1 MSIQHTKEKHDD
13 SSIDEKKKPAVTIRV
28 DNKSQVDGTQVDT
41 RFQTKYSINVNAV
54 ALERDLKKVISG
66 EVRFDNGSRALY
78 STDASNYRQIP
89 IGVVLPKSE
98 EDIVNTINICRKY
111 KAPILS
117 RGGGTSLAGQCCN
130 VAVMMDMSKY
140 YNQVLHIDKEKKLV
154 TVEPGIVLDEMRH
167 TTEREAGLTFGPD
180 PATHDHCTLG
190 GMLGNNSCGVHSV
203 MAQFFGYGAR
213 TSDNTE
219 SITVVTYDGIKMK
232 VGPTSDE
239 EYNRIQKEGG
249 RKAEIYKKMRDLRD
263 KYADLIRQKFPNIP
277 RRVSGYNLPA
287 LLPENGFNVAHALI
301 GSESTLVTITEATLK
316 LITTPKVRSLLVL
329 GYPSLPDA
337 GYAVPEIM
345 KHEPIGLEG
354 LDDLLIEFMRR
365 KGLNIEDI
373 PLLPQGNAWLMVEFG
388 GDTKEDSDGKAKK
401 LMDELKGKDNPPT
414 MSLFDDPAQEKKL
427 WEVRESGLGATA
439 WVPGE
444 PNGGP
449 GWEDSAVDPKN
460 VGDYLKDLRA
470 LFDKY
475 GYKPSIYGH
484 FGQGCIHC
492 RVGFDFLTHD
502 GIEKYKQFTVEAAH
516 LVVKYGGSLS
526 GEHGDGQARGDLLP
540 IMFGDELVQAF
551 HEFKQIWD
559 PEWRMNPGKIV
570 DTYGQTQD
578 LRLGVDY
585 NPPELKTHFQ
595 FPDDAYSWERITL
608 KCVGVGEC
616 RRHEGG
622 VMCPSYMVTR
632 EEKHSTRGRSR
643 LLYEMLHGDVLKGG
657 WKDENVKEALD
668 LCLACKG
675 CKGDCPV
682 NVDMATYKS
691 EFLSHYYEGRLR
703 PRTAYVFGWIY
714 WWSRIASLAP
724 GVFNFLMHAPVISSI
739 TKTLAGIAPQ
749 RKMPRYAERTFK
761 SWFFERENKRT
772 SEQMKAGFEQKNRRT
787 DEQGTDKEKTTSN
800 LEPRTPNSKLQ
811 TPNTNKVILWADTFN
826 NYFLPQTLVAG
837 VEVLEAAG
845 FEVVVPKKSL
855 CCGRP
860 LYDFGMLNT
869 AKRML
874 VEIMETLHDE
884 IRDGVPI
891 VGLEPSC
898 VAVFRDELHNLF
910 PHSEQ
915 ASRLSKQVFTL
926 GEFLEKKAPDF
937 KIPEMHH
944 KAVVHGHC
952 HHRSIMKIDNEKK
965 LLDKTKLDY
974 EVLPTTCCGMAGYF
988 GYEKG
993 AHYDVSIKAGE
1004 QLLLPKVREA
1014 DAHTLIVTDG
1024 FSCREQIEQ
1033 ETDRKGLHLAQVLQM
1048 GLREQKGEYTG
1059 ALPEKQF
1066 VDGMALKNPHKV
1078 RNRILLVSAVG
1089 IGVVL
1094 FTLLKK
1100 GSEILED
1107 IT

>member
-1 MSIQHTKEKHDD
+1 MSIQHTKEKGNKTINQTRKPEVNIQVD
-13 SSIDEKKKPAVTIRV
+13 SKVSI
-28 DNKSQVDGTQVDT
+28 DGTQVDT
-41 RFQTKYSINVNAV
+41 RFETKYSIGVDRK
-54 ALERDLKKVISG
+54 ALEEDLRKLVTG
-66 EVRFDNGSRALY
+66 EVRFDEGSRALY

-89 IGVVLPKSE
+89 IGVVLPRTE
-98 EDIVNTINICRKY
+98 EDVINTINICRKY
-111 KAPILS
+111 NAPILS

-140 YNQVLHIDKEKKLV
+140 YNKVLHINKEKKLV
-154 TVEPGIVLDEMRH
+154 SVQPGIVLDEMRH
-167 TTEREAGLTFGPD
+167 ATQREAGLTFGPD
-180 PATHDHCTLG
+180 PATHNHCTLG

-203 MAQFFGYGAR
+203 MAQFYGYGAR
-213 TSDNTE
+213 TSDNTA
-219 SITVVTYDGIKMK
+219 SLTVVTYDGIKMN
-232 VGPTSDE
+232 VGPTTDE
-239 EYNRIQKEGG
+239 EYEQIQKEGG
-249 RKAEIYKKMRDLRD
+249 RKAEIYREMRAFRD

-287 LLPENGFNVAHALI
+287 LLPENGFNVAHALV

-316 LITTPKVRSLLVL
+316 LITTPKQRSLLVL

-365 KGLNIEDI
+365 KGLNVQDI
-373 PLLPQGNAWLMVEFG
+373 PLLPQGSAWLMVEFG
-388 GDTKEDSDGKAKK
+388 ADSKEDSDNKAKK
-401 LMDELKGKDNPPT
+401 LMDELKKKHNPPT
-414 MSLFDDPAQEKKL
+414 MSLFDDPEQEEEL
-427 WEVRESGLGATA
+427 WKVRESGLGATA

-484 FGQGCIHC
+484 FGQGCVHC
-492 RVGFDFLTHD
+492 RVGFDFLSKE
-502 GIEKYKQFTVEAAH
+502 GIEKYKRFTVEAAH

-540 IMFGDELVQAF
+540 IMYGDELVQALR
-551 HEFKQIWD
+551 EFKSIWD
-559 PEWRMNPGKIV
+559 PEWRMNPGKII
-570 DTYGQTQD
+570 DTYGQTND

-585 NPPELKTHFQ
+585 NPPQLKTHFR

-632 EEKHSTRGRSR
+632 EEMHSTRGRSR
-643 LLYEMLHGDVLKGG
+643 LLYEMLHGDVINGG
-657 WKDENVKEALD
+657 WKDKHVKEALD

-691 EFLSHYYEGRLR
+691 EFLSHYYEKKFR

-714 WWSRIASLAP
+714 WWSRMASKMPAI
-724 GVFNFLMHAPVISSI
+724 VNFLMHAPIIGDI
-739 TKTLAGIAPQ
+739 TKAIAGIAPQ
-749 RKMPRYAERTFK
+749 RKMPKYAERTFK
-761 SWFFERENKRT
+761 SWFKERQKTKGERLNAGGLSNKNHAMNNDEVRKAANDN
-772 SEQMKAGFEQKNRRT
+772 SESYQEQ
-787 DEQGTDKEKTTSN
+787 TTN
-800 LEPRTPNSKLQ
+800 PQ
-811 TPNTNKVILWADTFN
+811 VILWADTFN

-845 FEVVVPKKSL
+845 FEVIVPKKSL

-860 LYDFGMLNT
+860 LYDFGMLNM

-874 VEIMETLHDE
+874 IEIMDTLHDE
-884 IRDGVPI
+884 IKNGVPI

-910 PHSEQ
+910 PHDEQ
-915 ASRLSKQVFTL
+915 ATRLSKQVFTL

-937 KIPEMHH
+937 KIPELNR

-952 HHRSIMKIDNEKK
+952 HHRSIMKIDCEKK
-965 LLDKTKLDY
+965 VLEKTKIDY

-993 AHYDVSIKAGE
+993 KHYEVSIKAGE
-1004 QLLLPKVREA
+1004 QTLLPAVRNA
-1014 DAHTLIVTDG
+1014 DRQTLIISDG

-1033 ETDRKGLHLAQVLQM
+1033 ETERKGMHLAQVIQM
-1048 GLREQKGEYTG
+1048 AMREKDGYRTDL
-1059 ALPEKQF
+1059 LPEKKY
-1066 VDGMALKNPHKV
+1066 VDAMALKNPHKT
-1078 RNRILLVSAVG
+1078 RNNLLML
-1089 IGVVL
+1089 GVVAL
-1094 FTLLKK
+1094 SFTAYMLLKNHKNK
-1100 GSEILED
+1100 G
-1107 IT
+1107 